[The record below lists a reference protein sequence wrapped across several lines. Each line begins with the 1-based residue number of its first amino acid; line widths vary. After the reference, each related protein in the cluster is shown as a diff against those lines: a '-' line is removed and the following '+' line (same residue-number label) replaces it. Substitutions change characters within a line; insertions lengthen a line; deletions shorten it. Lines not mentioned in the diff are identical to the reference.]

1 MLFALVL
8 NLCLGASYFG
18 TKKALEGLPELT
30 IVFLRTAVAV
40 ALVAP
45 LAGAAPLREMVRA
58 GPRTWATLVAMGGL
72 GLALPIALG
81 NYGVALSSA
90 SNASLL
96 VGVEPIC
103 ITLFGALV
111 LGERLTRMRAIA
123 LALGVAGATT
133 VVSNGIPFVGAG
145 YTPHLAGDLLL
156 VAHGAAWAIYTIAG
170 KPLVGR
176 FPALPV
182 TAGALI
188 VALPLLLPLAALEL
202 PRIATGPTLGPALA
216 WAIGLGVFASG
227 LGTLGWNLAL
237 ARMDASTL
245 AGFVFLQPL
254 AGVLLGYSALGEP
267 LSSSALAGGALV
279 LAGVYALM
287 WDAQR

>member
-1 MLFALVL
+1 M
-8 NLCLGASYFG
+8 
-18 TKKALEGLPELT
+18 
-30 IVFLRTAVAV
+30 
-40 ALVAP
+40 AP
-45 LAGAAPLREMVRA
+45 LAGAASLREIARA
-58 GPRTWATLVAMGGL
+58 GPRAWGTLLAMGGL
-72 GLALPIALG
+72 GLALPVALG

-103 ITLFGALV
+103 IVLFGALV
-111 LGERLTRMRAIA
+111 LGERLTRLRGSA
-123 LALGVAGATT
+123 LALGVAGATM
-133 VVSNGIPFVGAG
+133 VVANGIPFVGAP

-156 VAHGAAWAIYTIAG
+156 VAHGAAWAIYTLAG

-176 FPALPV
+176 FPALAV
-182 TAGALI
+182 TAGALT

-202 PRIATGPTLGPALA
+202 PSIDTGPTLWPALG
-216 WAIGLGVFASG
+216 WAVGLGVFASG

-254 AGVLLGYSALGEP
+254 AGVLLGHYVLGEP
-267 LSSSALAGGALV
+267 ISSWALAGGALV
-279 LAGVYALM
+279 LAGVYALA
-287 WDAQR
+287 WEARR